1 MLEFVHQLIMVVDP
15 YPLSHGPCNE
25 KNEKPKKIKDKLPNY
40 FIDHVNMCCYLTCD
54 MWCVN

>member
-54 MWCVN
+54 M